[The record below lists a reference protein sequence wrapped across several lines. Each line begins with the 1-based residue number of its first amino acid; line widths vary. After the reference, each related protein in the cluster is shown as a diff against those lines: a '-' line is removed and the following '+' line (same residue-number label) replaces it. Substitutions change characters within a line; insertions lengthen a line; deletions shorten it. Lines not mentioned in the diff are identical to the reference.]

1 MSAMEAHVRGGL
13 LFTLTL
19 VWWIFG
25 VYLYK
30 RKIFGNPTKQG
41 LAVK

>member
-1 MSAMEAHVRGGL
+1 MSETEVHVRGGL
-13 LFTLTL
+13 LFSLTL

-25 VYLYK
+25 LCLYK
-30 RKIFGNPTKQG
+30 RIFFENPTKQG